1 MTPPHFIAI
10 EGPVRVGKTSLA
22 RLVAERLR
30 ARLLLD
36 NENNPFLKGFYTVR
50 PGAAFQA
57 QMFFLIERF
66 RQLKNA
72 SIATSRSPVVADYL
86 FEKDKI
92 FACIN
97 LGDEELGVYDQYYD
111 LLKEQLP
118 TPDLVI
124 YLQASPEVLRRR
136 IARKDIASEANI
148 SDEYLIEVGK
158 AYEHFFSH
166 YRASDVLVINTTELD
181 FVERSRDLEELLRG
195 LTQPI
200 KGTQFF
206 PSRRLGVEPAKVPGN
221 RSLVVNPCGQG
232 VSSTQRPKS
241 RDHGCP

>member
-1 MTPPHFIAI
+1 MTPPHYISI

-22 RLVAERLR
+22 RLLADRLHAR
-30 ARLLLD
+30 ALLD
-36 NENNPFLKGFYTVR
+36 NENNPFLKDFYSGR
-50 PGAAFQA
+50 PGAAFKA

-66 RQLKNA
+66 RQIKNA
-72 SIATSRSPVVADYL
+72 SIATSRSGVVADY
-86 FEKDKI
+86 FFAKDKI
-92 FACIN
+92 FAYIN
-97 LGDEELGVYDQYYD
+97 LSDEELGVYDNYYE

-118 TPDLVI
+118 APDLVI

-148 SDEYLIEVGK
+148 SDEYLSEVVR

-166 YRASDVLVINTTELD
+166 YKASDLLVINTTDLD

-206 PSRRLGVEPAKVPGN
+206 LPLGSP
-221 RSLVVNPCGQG
+221 LD
-232 VSSTQRPKS
+232 
-241 RDHGCP
+241 RD